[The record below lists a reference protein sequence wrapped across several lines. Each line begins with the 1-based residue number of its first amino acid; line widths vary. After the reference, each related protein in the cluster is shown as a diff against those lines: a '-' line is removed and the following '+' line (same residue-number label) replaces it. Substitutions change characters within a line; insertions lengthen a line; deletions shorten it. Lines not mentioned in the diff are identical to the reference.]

1 MTMPLINFTLTKAI
15 SLLPKWF
22 AKPFA
27 KPYVAGE
34 TIREAI
40 DKIKIL
46 NEKGYLVTVDILGEH
61 TKSKKEANRI
71 TEQYCLLYDQILEEN
86 LECSISVKPTHVG
99 LDISSIEVMNN
110 IGKILKKAEETGNF
124 LRIDMES
131 SSVTDKTIQIYEHFK
146 KNSTNIG
153 TVLQAYLLRTQTD
166 LDKLSSS
173 DINIRICKGIY
184 DEPQKIS
191 FKDKNEINKNYILF
205 AKKMARNNHF
215 CAYATHDQILIDELV
230 NWIENE
236 NISKELFEFQ
246 CLFGVPMEGRL
257 EKLMEDGFKVR
268 IYVPFGPD
276 WYDYSM
282 RRLNENPKI
291 INYVLGNLFKND

>member
-1 MTMPLINFTLTKAI
+1 MILINFLVKRSL

-34 TIREAI
+34 TIREVI
-40 DKIKIL
+40 EKIKVL
-46 NEKGYLVTVDILGEH
+46 NNKGFLATVDILGEH
-61 TKSKKEANRI
+61 TKSKKEAKFI
-71 TEQYCLLYDQILEEN
+71 TEQYCLLYDQISEEN
-86 LECSISVKPTHVG
+86 LECSVSVKPTHIG
-99 LDISSIEVMNN
+99 LDISDVEVMSN
-110 IGKILKKAEETGNF
+110 IGKILKKAEETDNF

-131 SSVTDKTIQIYEHFK
+131 SNVTDKTIQIYEHFK
-146 KNSTNIG
+146 KDSSSIG
-153 TVLQAYLLRTQTD
+153 TVLQAYLFRTQTD

-173 DINIRICKGIY
+173 NLNIRICKGIY
-184 DEPQKIS
+184 DEPHKIA
-191 FKDKNEINKNYILF
+191 FKDKKEINKNYILF

-215 CAYATHDQILIDELV
+215 CAYATHDQNLIDKLV
-230 NWIENE
+230 NWIEDE

-246 CLFGVPMEGRL
+246 CLYGVPMQGRL
-257 EKLMEDGFKVR
+257 EKLIRGGFKVR
-268 IYVPFGPD
+268 IYVPFGSD

-291 INYVLGNLFKND
+291 INYVIGNLFKND

>member
-1 MTMPLINFTLTKAI
+1 MILINFLVTRSL

-34 TIREAI
+34 TIREVI
-40 DKIKIL
+40 EKIKVL
-46 NEKGYLVTVDILGEH
+46 NKKGFLATVDILGEH
-61 TKSKKEANRI
+61 TKSKKEAKFI
-71 TEQYCLLYDQILEEN
+71 TEQYCLLYDHISEEN
-86 LECSISVKPTHVG
+86 LECSVSVKPTHIG
-99 LDISSIEVMNN
+99 LDISAIEVMSN
-110 IGKILKKAEETGNF
+110 IGKILKKAEETNNF

-131 SSVTDKTIQIYEHFK
+131 SNVTDKTIQIYEHFK
-146 KNSTNIG
+146 KDSSSIG
-153 TVLQAYLLRTQTD
+153 TVLQAYLFRTQTD

-173 DINIRICKGIY
+173 NLNIRICKGIY
-184 DEPQKIS
+184 DEPHKIA
-191 FKDKNEINKNYILF
+191 FKDKKEINKNYILF

-215 CAYATHDQILIDELV
+215 CAYATHDQNLIDKLV
-230 NWIENE
+230 NWIEDE

-246 CLFGVPMEGRL
+246 CLYGVPMQGRL
-257 EKLMEDGFKVR
+257 EKLIGDGFKVR
-268 IYVPFGPD
+268 IYVPFGSD

-291 INYVLGNLFKND
+291 INYVIGNLFKND